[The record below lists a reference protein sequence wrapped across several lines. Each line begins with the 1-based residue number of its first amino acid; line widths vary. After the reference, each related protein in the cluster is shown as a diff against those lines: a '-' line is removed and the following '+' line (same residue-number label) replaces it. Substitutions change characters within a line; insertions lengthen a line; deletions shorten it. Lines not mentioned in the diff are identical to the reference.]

1 MTCHLFISDKR
12 PVFHQLSWLTLNGEF
27 GQTYPVLRNT
37 CGDKSPL
44 TEGSRGGRKV
54 TSRETRCGSESKC
67 PHVLPKMDSKSLL
80 LPRPQPQGRRSRG
93 GKRVPEALIMKLPSQ
108 EGNVRSEEEVS
119 RLIPFPSICLWAS
132 PMPVTSFFP
141 TGSAP
146 PGGTPTPG
154 LLLLLSFFCRFL
166 LCPGNSLLTWR
177 SAHCS
182 AQTGP
187 SLWTCWE
194 SGRV

>member
-1 MTCHLFISDKR
+1 M
-12 PVFHQLSWLTLNGEF
+12 
-27 GQTYPVLRNT
+27 GQSQNAHMFFPKWTVSHCSYP
-37 CGDKSPL
+37 SP
-44 TEGSRGGRKV
+44 
-54 TSRETRCGSESKC
+54 
-67 PHVLPKMDSKSLL
+67 H
-80 LPRPQPQGRRSRG
+80 PQGRRSSG
-93 GKRVPEALIMKLPSQ
+93 VKRVLEALIMKLPSQ

-119 RLIPFPSICLWAS
+119 HLIPFPSVCLWAS

-154 LLLLLSFFCRFL
+154 ILLLLPFFCRFL

-187 SLWTCWE
+187 SLWTYWE
-194 SGRV
+194 SGCF